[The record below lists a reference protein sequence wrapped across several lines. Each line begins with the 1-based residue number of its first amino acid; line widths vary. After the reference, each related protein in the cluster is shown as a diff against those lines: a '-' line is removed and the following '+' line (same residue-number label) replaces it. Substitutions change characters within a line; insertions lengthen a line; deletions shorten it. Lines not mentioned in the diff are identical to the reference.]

1 MGNPDSVPRS
11 YAAMTGLGTTIIP
24 RSPGRG
30 WHSGIAPSELSK
42 ERMLAIISRVY
53 DRWTSFQF
61 ERQCRRLARGQLA
74 DLENVFA
81 YLSQF
86 DEDAACADAL
96 SWITDVL
103 ARPILAAEAE
113 PPSSQVLRGQLLEA
127 HRRLPT
133 RQRRLIFLYVARGYH
148 FAAFAVGIR
157 MPQAQ
162 ALHVLCSAV
171 TRFRRELAAVE
182 ASRWPQR

>member
-1 MGNPDSVPRS
+1 
-11 YAAMTGLGTTIIP
+11 MTGPGTTIIP
-24 RSPGRG
+24 RSPGRSG
-30 WHSGIAPSELSK
+30 HSGIARSELPK

-53 DRWTSFQF
+53 DRWTSLQF

-74 DLENVFA
+74 DLEDVFA

-86 DEDAACADAL
+86 DENAACPDAL
-96 SWITDVL
+96 TWITDVL
-103 ARPILAAEAE
+103 AHPILAAEAE
-113 PPSSQVLRGQLLEA
+113 PLLPHALRGQLLEA

-148 FAAFAVGIR
+148 FAAFAAGIR
-157 MPQAQ
+157 MPHAR
-162 ALHVLCSAV
+162 ALHDLCAAV

-182 ASRWPQR
+182 AGPPPQN